1 MKHGQRTVNGSRL
14 ISRPTVSRCEQAV
27 MWTKYHK
34 KRKIGRLVLPA
45 ITVAFVSYF
54 AYHCVHGDYGLR
66 ATEVFE
72 QQRQARAGELAAL
85 VAKREHLEKEVALLS
100 DGSLDKDML
109 DEKARYQLDYSKADE
124 IVIFNR

>member
-1 MKHGQRTVNGSRL
+1 
-14 ISRPTVSRCEQAV
+14 

-34 KRKIGRLVLPA
+34 KRRLGRFVLPA

-54 AYHCVHGDYGLR
+54 GYHCVHGDYGLR

-72 QQRQARAGELAAL
+72 QQRLVREKELAVL
-85 VAKREHLEKEVALLS
+85 VGKRERLEKAVSLLS

-109 DEKARYQLDYSKADE
+109 DEKARYQLNYSKADE
-124 IVIFNR
+124 IVIFNN